1 MALPG
6 TPEDPHP
13 EYVLQNTFALLHRL
27 GCTKVVF
34 SRCGIP
40 ELGMGKPRVFM
51 NTVSV
56 SQLSQWNC
64 YIWQSL
70 SSQAHVCLFGECPG
84 CSSFCV
90 GIPGAVCPC
99 CAHGGQSLRHLCHTF
114 KCQCLCA
121 CVRSDLPR
129 RGGLDIERKQQG
141 KFTINGLNIQG
152 VRSAQIKLIAKL
164 RRAGGARRS
173 LRLVQGGACA
183 GAVARAGRRDERAA
197 SPCFWIAGNR
207 RFDRY
212 MPGAAGLDGPGQ

>member
-1 MALPG
+1 MRDVSLHLAWHLIGSVCIDSVPA
-6 TPEDPHP
+6 TV
-13 EYVLQNTFALLHRL
+13 VLN
-27 GCTKVVF
+27 
-34 SRCGIP
+34 
-40 ELGMGKPRVFM
+40 RVRSDQSCL
-51 NTVSV
+51 NV
-56 SQLSQWNC
+56 SQS
-64 YIWQSL
+64 
-70 SSQAHVCLFGECPG
+70 LFGKVLSHCMRS
-84 CSSFCV
+84 CHHRHC
-90 GIPGAVCPC
+90 GA
-99 CAHGGQSLRHLCHTF
+99 LRRG
-114 KCQCLCA
+114 
-121 CVRSDLPR
+121 VRSDLPR
-129 RGGLDIERKQQG
+129 RGGLDIEGKQQG

>member
-1 MALPG
+1 
-6 TPEDPHP
+6 
-13 EYVLQNTFALLHRL
+13 
-27 GCTKVVF
+27 
-34 SRCGIP
+34 
-40 ELGMGKPRVFM
+40 MGAAGGGAWASPSAAERVFEDFL
-51 NTVSV
+51 
-56 SQLSQWNC
+56 LSGTLSRGGRGSKN
-64 YIWQSL
+64 SL
-70 SSQAHVCLFGECPG
+70 
-84 CSSFCV
+84 
-90 GIPGAVCPC
+90 
-99 CAHGGQSLRHLCHTF
+99 
-114 KCQCLCA
+114 
-121 CVRSDLPR
+121 RSDLPR
-129 RGGLDIERKQQG
+129 RGGFDIEGKQQG